1 MIEITFFY
9 YEMPQK
15 KWRYFFIYNDVMTNS
30 LHHPFTIRPHRTL
43 LALSFPVLLSMT
55 AEPIT
60 ALVDTAF
67 VASLGSVP
75 LAALGVGT
83 TALSSLFWIFNFLGI
98 GAQTEV
104 AQAEGKG
111 NPEKAGGIASLALTL
126 AAGFGTALILLLLP
140 ILDWLASFL
149 GASGAIQVEAVN
161 YMYVRLY
168 GAPAVL
174 LMLATFGVLRG
185 LQDMRTPLWIAIG
198 VNLLNVL
205 LDWLLIFGNGPFPAM
220 AVTGSAL
227 ASTISQWLGALAGVS
242 IVAAKLGLSFTF
254 RWRDVAN
261 LLRVGGDLFVRTGLL
276 LFFLAYTT
284 RAATR
289 LGANAGAAH
298 QVIRQVYSFTSLTL
312 DAYAATVQ
320 SLVGYFV
327 GRNAMDWVKRVVR
340 VGVGWSLGTGVALG
354 ILMWLGKG
362 IVIEFLVP
370 ATAVGVFLPA
380 WAASAISQPVSSL
393 AFLTDGVHWG
403 TGDYRFLRNAMVV
416 ASAVGLGGIWLL
428 NLKETSSLLWVWIVV
443 GVWVTVRA
451 AFGVLRIWPGIGN
464 SVFRDNNL

>member
-1 MIEITFFY
+1 MRRFFL
-9 YEMPQK
+9 
-15 KWRYFFIYNDVMTNS
+15 YNVAMNS
-30 LHHPFTIRPHRTL
+30 TLHHPFTTRPHRTL
-43 LALSFPVLLSMT
+43 LTLSLPVLLSMT

-67 VASLGSVP
+67 VASLGSVA

-104 AQAEGKG
+104 AQAVGKG
-111 NPEKAGGIASLALTL
+111 NPEKAGGIASLALTM
-126 AAGFGTALILLLLP
+126 AAGFGIALIVLLLP
-140 ILDWLASFL
+140 ILNWLASLL

-161 YMYVRLY
+161 YMHVRLY

-174 LMLATFGVLRG
+174 FMLVTFGVLRG

-227 ASTISQWLGALAGVS
+227 ASTISQWLGALAGVAV
-242 IVAAKLGLSFTF
+242 VATKLGLSFTF

-261 LLRVGGDLFVRTGLL
+261 LLSVGGDLFVRTGLL

-289 LGANAGAAH
+289 LGAEAGAAH
-298 QVIRQVYSFTSLTL
+298 QVIRQVYSFTSLAL

-327 GRNAMDWVKRVVR
+327 GRDAMDWVKRVVR
-340 VGVGWSLGTGVALG
+340 VGAGWSLGTGVALG
-354 ILMWLGKG
+354 VLMWLGRG
-362 IVIEFLVP
+362 IVADWLVP
-370 ATAVGVFLPA
+370 ATAAGIFLPA
-380 WAASAISQPVSSL
+380 WAASAVSQPVSSL

-416 ASAVGLGGIWLL
+416 SSATGLAGIWLL
-428 NLKETSSLLWVWIVV
+428 NWAETDSLFWVWIVV
-443 GVWVTVRA
+443 GIWVTVRA
-451 AFGVLRIWPGIGN
+451 TFGVLRIWPGIGK
-464 SVFRDNNL
+464 SVFRDSNL